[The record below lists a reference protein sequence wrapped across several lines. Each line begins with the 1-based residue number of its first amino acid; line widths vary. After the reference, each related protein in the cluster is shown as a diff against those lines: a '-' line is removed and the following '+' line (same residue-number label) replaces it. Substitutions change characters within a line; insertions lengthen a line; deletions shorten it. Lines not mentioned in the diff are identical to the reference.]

1 MTQKDK
7 RYILNLDAGGTKI
20 VNFGLFVSEFLKY
33 FITLLIIVA
42 VAAVGFIVGRIIRK
56 SVDKKKAS
64 EELNEKGAG
73 EDA

>member
-1 MTQKDK
+1 M
-7 RYILNLDAGGTKI
+7 